1 MSNLQILIRR
11 IKHEVIIKLITQM
24 DANSRD
30 ESIKSN

>member
-1 MSNLQILIRR
+1 VFVTGAKVYR
-11 IKHEVIIKLITQM
+11 IESS